1 MDEHHQA
8 ELQEEKTSE
17 RFKKFDSQIQKHKKE
32 MEKQAEK
39 YENHDDNIE
48 QTLSDLATLDSNRAL
63 KQRKFEETKYK
74 LDELTEHLKT
84 LPTSEALEEQER
96 EARQQ
101 HKALMPQYDAAKRGL
116 RQLELDIEGIN
127 DDHRREKAKWT
138 KLQDEKARRRERIFR
153 QQPQLQRICNW
164 LQENRN
170 KFRKEVVGPIMC
182 EVATKSKNTA
192 AYLEQHVPNS
202 TLKSFV
208 VQDKQDYDFLYN
220 SIRKGLKLPI
230 NLILVEHVPPAGPRM
245 YSDQKMQELKTLHG
259 VSGFMDESFTA
270 PPLVLQALKVNASI
284 DKVLIG
290 SEKTQRSLDTENLR
304 AFLSESETNDGKLKS
319 YCIFAS
325 DGERAY
331 KYTSSISKY
340 SQKENMRVDEVRPA
354 KWLAPGVSEEAKK
367 RVQEEL
373 EKCQK
378 RLAELEPQVDKARE
392 DLAKSQADA
401 QEANQ
406 RVKEA
411 RLLITNLTKMRGRVR
426 NAERKHED
434 AKAALETDDEEEK
447 KQKLGV
453 LKKRIKHS
461 LLALEAHAQSYK
473 QMMAATVQSS
483 GARLD
488 KELAVARERQLRHQK
503 AEAERTINET
513 KQRYQDAVA
522 AFNEAKRELIQ
533 LQKDAEESAPLH
545 DENGEELPLKAQL
558 EDLAMET
565 PEETQ
570 AALEEAHHTAN
581 SIVADRNVVR
591 QYEARQRE
599 MEEVQAELDSVNGSK
614 EKRKTELLMKFKPW
628 EQSLEESVA
637 KVDALFSRYMRELGC
652 TGEIKLKKGE
662 PADEEEYGNF
672 KDWGI
677 EIRVSFR
684 EGIKPAVL
692 SAQRQSGGERSVSTI
707 MYLMALQDMMVS
719 PFRCVDEINQG
730 LDDRNER
737 LVFRRIVENSCRP
750 TGRRGLTDHSGQYF
764 LITPKLLPN
773 LTDMENEAMTV
784 LCIFNGPY
792 NFKSPGDWNVQNL
805 IELRKRRFESD
816 GHEDDEN
823 TPNSQPDKMAT
834 FSSKKRRLSSENV

>member
-1 MDEHHQA
+1 MLGRASEIGTFVMNGEDAGEILIEIENTEGGVNPVIRRVIERDSSRKANFWWNDAPVSAKFVRETALNKFQITVDNLCTFLPQDRVGSFSGFDSKALLVETEKSLSSSQHLFHLHQELIEAQKELKGGNNHVETLEEKLQQLQVENQRLEREKERMEERQLALEQAELLEKKLLWLKFDAARESAIEKKAKRKELKGELKQAEAQYQPLVDEHHQA

-63 KQRKFEETKYK
+63 KQRKFEETKRK

-127 DDHRREKAKWT
+127 EDHRREKAKWT

-290 SEKTQRSLDTENLR
+290 SEKTQRSLDSENLR

-488 KELAVARERQLRHQK
+488 KELAVVRERQLR
-503 AEAERTINET
+503 
-513 KQRYQDAVA
+513 
-522 AFNEAKRELIQ
+522 
-533 LQKDAEESAPLH
+533 
-545 DENGEELPLKAQL
+545 
-558 EDLAMET
+558 
-565 PEETQ
+565 
-570 AALEEAHHTAN
+570 
-581 SIVADRNVVR
+581 
-591 QYEARQRE
+591 
-599 MEEVQAELDSVNGSK
+599 
-614 EKRKTELLMKFKPW
+614 
-628 EQSLEESVA
+628 
-637 KVDALFSRYMRELGC
+637 
-652 TGEIKLKKGE
+652 
-662 PADEEEYGNF
+662 
-672 KDWGI
+672 
-677 EIRVSFR
+677 
-684 EGIKPAVL
+684 
-692 SAQRQSGGERSVSTI
+692 
-707 MYLMALQDMMVS
+707 
-719 PFRCVDEINQG
+719 
-730 LDDRNER
+730 
-737 LVFRRIVENSCRP
+737 
-750 TGRRGLTDHSGQYF
+750 
-764 LITPKLLPN
+764 
-773 LTDMENEAMTV
+773 
-784 LCIFNGPY
+784 
-792 NFKSPGDWNVQNL
+792 
-805 IELRKRRFESD
+805 
-816 GHEDDEN
+816 
-823 TPNSQPDKMAT
+823 
-834 FSSKKRRLSSENV
+834 